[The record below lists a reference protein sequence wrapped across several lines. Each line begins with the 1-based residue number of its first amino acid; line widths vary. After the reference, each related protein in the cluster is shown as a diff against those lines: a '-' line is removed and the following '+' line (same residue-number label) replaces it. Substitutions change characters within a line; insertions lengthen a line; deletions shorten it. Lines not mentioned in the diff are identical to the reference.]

1 MKININI
8 KIAISNLLFKI
19 MNLMKYIINR
29 RKFLGLFGCGCCSL
43 LMPSC
48 ATVPIT
54 ERKQLSLI
62 PETTINRQAA
72 QAYAQFKNKAKLI
85 TKGSQLKEIKEIG
98 NKIEKSVTTFFK
110 NRGERDPTE
119 AFGWDYVLVD
129 NDKVVNA
136 WCMPGGKI
144 AVYTGLLK
152 ITKNT
157 DALSI
162 VMGHEIAHAVAR
174 HSLERA
180 SQAMT
185 INIGTQVA
193 DVFLGGAINRTRNT
207 VGQNTGLDIFQL
219 GIMNPFGRKQETE
232 ADYLGL
238 IFSSLS
244 GYDIR
249 ESVKL
254 WERMAEKNKG
264 KEPPV
269 FLSTHPSS
277 KKRIEN
283 LENWIREVIIKY
295 PPIST

>member
-1 MKININI
+1 MYN
-8 KIAISNLLFKI
+8 
-19 MNLMKYIINR
+19 INR

-43 LMPSC
+43 MLPSC
-48 ATVPIT
+48 TTVPIT
-54 ERKQLSLI
+54 DRKQLSLI
-62 PETTINRQAA
+62 PESKINKQAA
-72 QAYAQFKNKAKLI
+72 TAYEQFKIKAKLI
-85 TKGSQLKEIKEIG
+85 KQGSQLKEVIDIGKRIETAVSSFFIK
-98 NKIEKSVTTFFK
+98 K
-110 NRGERDPTE
+110 GEDDPTKN
-119 AFGWDYVLVD
+119 FGWDYVLVD
-129 NDKVVNA
+129 NDKIVNA

-152 ITKNT
+152 VTKNT
-157 DALSI
+157 NALSI

-174 HSLERA
+174 HSVERA

-185 INIGTQVA
+185 LNLGTAVA
-193 DVFLGGAINRTRNT
+193 DIFLGGAINRTRNT
-207 VGQNTGLDIFQL
+207 VGQNTGMDIFKL

-249 ESVKL
+249 ESIKL
-254 WERMAEKNKG
+254 WERMSEKNKG

-283 LENWIREVIIKY
+283 LKNWVSEVMIKY
-295 PPIST
+295 PPIKT

>member
-1 MKININI
+1 MYN
-8 KIAISNLLFKI
+8 
-19 MNLMKYIINR
+19 INR
-29 RKFLGLFGCGCCSL
+29 RKFLGLFGCGCCSIL
-43 LMPSC
+43 LPSC
-48 ATVPIT
+48 TSVPIT
-54 ERKQLSLI
+54 DRKQLSII
-62 PETTINRQAA
+62 PEATINRQAA
-72 QAYAQFKNKAKLI
+72 AAYESFRTKTKLI
-85 TKGSQLKEIKEIG
+85 TKGAQLNEIRDIG
-98 NKIEKSVTTFFK
+98 KKIENSVSAFFLK
-110 NRGERDPTE
+110 KGQKDPTDN
-119 AFGWDYVLVD
+119 FGWDYVLVD

-185 INIGTQVA
+185 INLGTTVA
-193 DVFLGGAINRTRNT
+193 DIFLGGAINRTRNA
-207 VGQNTGLDIFQL
+207 VGRNTGLDIFQL

-238 IFSSLS
+238 IFSSLA

-254 WERMAEKNKG
+254 WQRMSDKKKG

-283 LENWIREVIIKY
+283 LNNWIKEVMIEY
-295 PPIST
+295 PPIKI

>member
-1 MKININI
+1 MYN
-8 KIAISNLLFKI
+8 
-19 MNLMKYIINR
+19 INR
-29 RKFLGLFGCGCCSL
+29 RKFLGLFGYGCCSL
-43 LMPSC
+43 ILPACS
-48 ATVPIT
+48 TVPIT
-54 ERKQLSLI
+54 DRKQLTII
-62 PETTINRQAA
+62 PEYKINRQAA
-72 QAYAQFKNKAKLI
+72 AAYEKFKSKAKLI
-85 TKGSQLKEIKEIG
+85 KSGQQLKNVTEIG
-98 NKIEKSVTTFFK
+98 KRVEIAVKAFFSNKNE
-110 NRGERDPTE
+110 EDPTKNFE
-119 AFGWDYVLVD
+119 WEYVLVD
-129 NDKVVNA
+129 DDKVVNA

-152 ITKNT
+152 VTKNI

-162 VMGHEIAHAVAR
+162 VMGHEIAHAVAK
-174 HSLERA
+174 HSVERM

-185 INIGTQVA
+185 INIGTSVA
-193 DVFLGGAINRTRNT
+193 DIFLGGAINRTRQT
-207 VGQNTGLDIFQL
+207 VGQNTGIDIFRV

-254 WERMAEKNKG
+254 WQRMAEKNKG

-283 LENWIREVIIKY
+283 LNKWISEVIVEY
-295 PPIST
+295 PPISA

>member
-1 MKININI
+1 MYN
-8 KIAISNLLFKI
+8 
-19 MNLMKYIINR
+19 INR
-29 RKFLGLFGCGCCSL
+29 RKFLSLFGCSCCSL
-43 LMPSC
+43 ILPSC
-48 ATVPIT
+48 STVPIT
-54 ERKQLSLI
+54 ERKQLSII
-62 PETTINRQAA
+62 PESRINRQAA
-72 QAYAQFKNKAKLI
+72 AAYENFRSKAKI
-85 TKGSQLKEIKEIG
+85 INKGSQLNEIVKIGKKMEIAV
-98 NKIEKSVTTFFK
+98 SAFFK
-110 NRGERDPTE
+110 NQGKKDPTE
-119 AFGWDYVLVD
+119 NFGWDYVLVD

-174 HSLERA
+174 HSVERM
-180 SQAMT
+180 SHAMT
-185 INIGTQVA
+185 INLGTTVA
-193 DVFLGGAINRTRNT
+193 DIFLGGAINRTRNT
-207 VGQNTGLDIFQL
+207 VGQNTGMDIFKL

-238 IFSSLS
+238 IFASLS

-254 WERMAEKNKG
+254 WERMAAKNKG

-283 LENWIREVIIKY
+283 LNNWITEVMITY
-295 PPIST
+295 PPLKA

>member
-1 MKININI
+1 MYN
-8 KIAISNLLFKI
+8 
-19 MNLMKYIINR
+19 INR
-29 RKFLGLFGCGCCSL
+29 RKFLGYFGCSCCSL
-43 LMPSC
+43 ILPSC
-48 ATVPIT
+48 STVPIT
-54 ERKQLSLI
+54 ERKQLSI
-62 PETTINRQAA
+62 ISESRINRQSAA
-72 QAYAQFKNKAKLI
+72 AYENFRKKSKLI
-85 TKGSQLKEIKEIG
+85 TSGKELNEIKEIG
-98 NKIEKSVTTFFK
+98 KKMEVAVSTFFK
-110 NRGERDPTE
+110 KEGKKDPTLNF
-119 AFGWDYVLVD
+119 AWDYVLVD
-129 NDKVVNA
+129 NDKIVNA

-152 ITKNT
+152 VTKNT

-174 HSLERA
+174 HSLERM
-180 SQAMT
+180 SHAMT
-185 INIGTQVA
+185 INLGTTVA
-193 DVFLGGAINRTRNT
+193 DIFLGGAINRTRNT

-283 LENWIREVIIKY
+283 LNNWISEVIIKY
-295 PPIST
+295 PPVKA

>member
-1 MKININI
+1 MY
-8 KIAISNLLFKI
+8 S
-19 MNLMKYIINR
+19 INR

-43 LMPSC
+43 ILPSC
-48 ATVPIT
+48 STVPIT
-54 ERKQLSLI
+54 ERRQLSII
-62 PETTINRQAA
+62 PEYRINQQAA
-72 QAYAQFKNKAKLI
+72 SAYENFRKKSKLV
-85 TKGSQLKEIKEIG
+85 TSGSKLNEIREIG
-98 NKIEKSVTTFFK
+98 KRMENSVSSFFINQKK
-110 NRGERDPTE
+110 NDPTKNFE
-119 AFGWDYVLVD
+119 WEYILVE
-129 NDKVVNA
+129 NDKIVNA

-174 HSLERA
+174 HSLERM
-180 SQAMT
+180 SHAMT
-185 INIGTQVA
+185 INLGTTVA
-193 DVFLGGAINRTRNT
+193 DIFLGGAINRTRNT
-207 VGQNTGLDIFQL
+207 VGQNTGFDIFQL

-254 WERMAEKNKG
+254 WERMYEKNKG

-283 LENWIREVIIKY
+283 LNNWINEIIIKY
-295 PPIST
+295 PPIKI

>member
-1 MKININI
+1 M
-8 KIAISNLLFKI
+8 
-19 MNLMKYIINR
+19 NR

-43 LMPSC
+43 ILPSC
-48 ATVPIT
+48 STVPIT
-54 ERKQLSLI
+54 ERKQLSI
-62 PETTINRQAA
+62 ISESRINSQAA
-72 QAYAQFKNKAKLI
+72 AAYENFRSKSKLI
-85 TKGSQLKEIKEIG
+85 TSGSQLKEIRTIGKKMELAVSSFFEKEG
-98 NKIEKSVTTFFK
+98 KD
-110 NRGERDPTE
+110 DPTKN
-119 AFGWDYVLVD
+119 FGWDYVLVD

-152 ITKNT
+152 VSKNIN
-157 DALSI
+157 ALSI

-174 HSLERA
+174 HSVERM
-180 SQAMT
+180 SHAMT
-185 INIGTQVA
+185 INIGTAVA

-207 VGQNTGLDIFQL
+207 VGQNTGMDIFKL

-238 IFSSLS
+238 IFASLS

-254 WERMAEKNKG
+254 WERMAAKKKG
-264 KEPPV
+264 KETPV

-283 LENWIREVIIKY
+283 LNNWMSEVMIKY
-295 PPIST
+295 PPIKT

>member
-1 MKININI
+1 MYN
-8 KIAISNLLFKI
+8 
-19 MNLMKYIINR
+19 INR
-29 RKFLGLFGCGCCSL
+29 RKFLGYFGCSCCSL
-43 LMPSC
+43 ILPSC
-48 ATVPIT
+48 TTVPIT
-54 ERKQLSLI
+54 DRKQLSI
-62 PETTINRQAA
+62 VSEARINKQAA
-72 QAYAQFKNKAKLI
+72 AAYESFRGKSKLI
-85 TKGSQLKEIKEIG
+85 TSGSKLKEIRGIG
-98 NKIEKSVTTFFK
+98 KKMEVAVSAFFDNQK
-110 NRGERDPTE
+110 KDDPTKN
-119 AFGWDYVLVD
+119 FGWDYVLVD

-152 ITKNT
+152 VTKNT

-174 HSLERA
+174 HSLERM
-180 SQAMT
+180 SHAMT
-185 INIGTQVA
+185 INLGSTIA
-193 DVFLGGAINRTRNT
+193 DIFLGGAINRTRNT
-207 VGQNTGLDIFQL
+207 VGQNTGLDIFKL

-254 WERMAEKNKG
+254 WERMSKKKG
-264 KEPPV
+264 KETPV

-283 LENWIREVIIKY
+283 LNNWISEVIIKY
-295 PPIST
+295 PPIKT

>member
-1 MKININI
+1 M
-8 KIAISNLLFKI
+8 
-19 MNLMKYIINR
+19 NR
-29 RKFLGLFGCGCCSL
+29 RKFLNYVGCGCSGLMLGACST
-43 LMPSC
+43 
-48 ATVPIT
+48 APIT
-54 ERKQLSLI
+54 DRRQLKII
-62 PETTINRQAA
+62 PESKLNAQAA
-72 QAYAQFKNKAKLI
+72 QIFEKVKEKEKMSDDIKTLNEIKNIGKRMEDSISEYFNKAGI
-85 TKGSQLKEIKEIG
+85 Q
-98 NKIEKSVTTFFK
+98 
-110 NRGERDPTE
+110 DPTINFNWE
-119 AFGWDYVLVD
+119 YILIE
-129 NDKVVNA
+129 NKKMKNA

-157 DALSI
+157 NALSI
-162 VMGHEIAHAVAR
+162 VMGHEIAHAVAK
-174 HSLERA
+174 HSVERA

-185 INIGTQVA
+185 INLGTTIA
-193 DVFLGGAINRTRNT
+193 DVFLGGAINRTRNQ
-207 VGQNTGLDIFQL
+207 VGQNTGMDIFKI
-219 GIMNPFGRKQETE
+219 GILNPFGRKQETE

-283 LENWIREVIIKY
+283 LKEWINEVIITY
-295 PPIST
+295 PPIKS

>member
-1 MKININI
+1 MYN
-8 KIAISNLLFKI
+8 
-19 MNLMKYIINR
+19 INR
-29 RKFLGLFGCGCCSL
+29 RKFLGYFGCGCCSL
-43 LMPSC
+43 ILPSC
-48 ATVPIT
+48 STVPIT
-54 ERKQLSLI
+54 DRKQISFI
-62 PETTINRQAA
+62 PESKVNA
-72 QAYAQFKNKAKLI
+72 QVACAYELFKNKNKLI
-85 TKGSQLKEIKEIG
+85 TKGSKLNEIRNIG
-98 NKIEKSVTTFFK
+98 KKIEFAVGAFFK
-110 NRGERDPTE
+110 KENKEDPTRNF
-119 AFGWDYVLVD
+119 AWDYILVD

-162 VMGHEIAHAVAR
+162 VMGHEIAHAVAK

-185 INIGTQVA
+185 LELGTQA
-193 DVFLGGAINRTRNT
+193 IDMIFGTQINRTRNT
-207 VGQNTGLDIFQL
+207 IGRRTGMDVFKI
-219 GIMNPFGRKQETE
+219 GVMNPFGRKQETE

-254 WERMAEKNKG
+254 WERMSEKSKG

-269 FLSTHPSS
+269 FLNTHPSS

-283 LENWIREVIIKY
+283 LKNWIKEVIVEY
-295 PPIST
+295 PPIKI

>member
-1 MKININI
+1 MYN
-8 KIAISNLLFKI
+8 
-19 MNLMKYIINR
+19 INR
-29 RKFLGLFGCGCCSL
+29 RKFLGLFGCSCCSL
-43 LMPSC
+43 ILPSC
-48 ATVPIT
+48 STVPIT
-54 ERKQLSLI
+54 ERKQLSI
-62 PETTINRQAA
+62 ISDSRINKQAEA
-72 QAYAQFKNKAKLI
+72 AYEKFRTKSKLI
-85 TKGSQLKEIKEIG
+85 NAGPQLKEIREIG
-98 NKIEKSVTTFFK
+98 KKMEFAVSAFFEKQGKV
-110 NRGERDPTE
+110 DPTKN
-119 AFGWDYVLVD
+119 FGWDYVLVD

-152 ITKNT
+152 VTKNT

-174 HSLERA
+174 HSVERM
-180 SQAMT
+180 SHAMT
-185 INIGTQVA
+185 INLGTSIA
-193 DVFLGGAINRTRNT
+193 DIFLGGAINRTRNT

-219 GIMNPFGRKQETE
+219 GVMNPFGRKQETE

-249 ESVKL
+249 ESIKL
-254 WERMAEKNKG
+254 WQRMAAQKKG
-264 KEPPV
+264 KEAPA

-283 LENWIREVIIKY
+283 LTNWVSDVIIKY
-295 PPIST
+295 PPIKV

>member
-1 MKININI
+1 MYN
-8 KIAISNLLFKI
+8 
-19 MNLMKYIINR
+19 INR
-29 RKFLGLFGCGCCSL
+29 RKFLGYFGCSCCSL
-43 LMPSC
+43 ILPSC
-48 ATVPIT
+48 STVPIT
-54 ERKQLSLI
+54 ERKQLSII
-62 PETTINRQAA
+62 PEARVNKQAA
-72 QAYAQFKNKAKLI
+72 AAYESFRQKSKLI
-85 TKGSQLKEIKEIG
+85 TSGSQLKEIRNIG
-98 NKIEKSVTTFFK
+98 KKMENAVSDFFEK
-110 NRGERDPTE
+110 RGESDPTKN
-119 AFGWDYVLVD
+119 FGWDYVLVD

-174 HSLERA
+174 HSLERM
-180 SQAMT
+180 SHAMT
-185 INIGTQVA
+185 INLSTTVA
-193 DVFLGGAINRTRNT
+193 DIFLGGAINRTRNT

-219 GIMNPFGRKQETE
+219 GIMNPFGRKQESE

-244 GYDIR
+244 GYNIK

-254 WERMAEKNKG
+254 WQRMAANKKG
-264 KEPPV
+264 KEVPV

-283 LENWIREVIIKY
+283 LSNWIDEVIIKY
-295 PPIST
+295 PPIKT

>member
-1 MKININI
+1 MYN
-8 KIAISNLLFKI
+8 
-19 MNLMKYIINR
+19 INR

-72 QAYAQFKNKAKLI
+72 QAYSQFKSKAKLI
-85 TKGSQLKEIKEIG
+85 TKGTQLNEIKNIG
-98 NKIEKSVTTFFK
+98 KRIEVAVSTFFTSK
-110 NRGERDPTE
+110 GEEDPTKY
-119 AFGWDYVLVD
+119 FGWDYVLVD

-152 ITKNT
+152 VTKNT
-157 DALSI
+157 NALSI
-162 VMGHEIAHAVAR
+162 VMGHEIAHAVAK
-174 HSLERA
+174 HSVERA

-185 INIGTQVA
+185 INLGTTVA
-193 DVFLGGAINRTRNT
+193 DIFLGGAINRTRNT
-207 VGQNTGLDIFQL
+207 IGQNTGMDIL
-219 GIMNPFGRKQETE
+219 KIGIFNPFGRKQETE

-238 IFSSLS
+238 IFSSLA

-254 WERMAEKNKG
+254 WQRMAAKNKG

-283 LENWIREVIIKY
+283 LSKWINEVIVKY
-295 PPIST
+295 PPIKI

>member
-1 MKININI
+1 MYN
-8 KIAISNLLFKI
+8 
-19 MNLMKYIINR
+19 INR
-29 RKFLGLFGCGCCSL
+29 RKFLGYFGCGCCSL
-43 LMPSC
+43 ILPSC
-48 ATVPIT
+48 TTVPIT
-54 ERKQLSLI
+54 ERRQLSII
-62 PETTINRQAA
+62 PESRINQQASA
-72 QAYAQFKNKAKLI
+72 AYETFRSKTKLI
-85 TKGSQLKEIKEIG
+85 TSGRQLNEIRNIG
-98 NKIEKSVTTFFK
+98 KKMEFAVSAFFEKQ
-110 NRGERDPTE
+110 GEEDPTKN
-119 AFGWDYVLVD
+119 FGWDYVLVD

-152 ITKNT
+152 VTKNI

-162 VMGHEIAHAVAR
+162 VMGHEIAHAVAK
-174 HSLERA
+174 HSVERM
-180 SQAMT
+180 SHAMT
-185 INIGTQVA
+185 INLGTTVA
-193 DVFLGGAINRTRNT
+193 DIFLGGAINRTRNT

-238 IFSSLS
+238 IFSSIS

-254 WERMAEKNKG
+254 WQRMSEKNKG

-283 LENWIREVIIKY
+283 LNNWISEVIIKY
-295 PPIST
+295 PPIKT

>member
-1 MKININI
+1 M
-8 KIAISNLLFKI
+8 
-19 MNLMKYIINR
+19 NR
-29 RKFLGLFGCGCCSL
+29 RKFLGLFGCSCCSL
-43 LMPSC
+43 VLPSC
-48 ATVPIT
+48 STVPIT
-54 ERKQLSLI
+54 DRKQLALI
-62 PETTINRQAA
+62 PESKINSQAA
-72 QAYAQFKNKAKLI
+72 AAYEQFRAKTKLI
-85 TKGSQLKEIKEIG
+85 TEGKQLKEIIEIG
-98 NKIEKSVTTFFK
+98 KRIEISVSTFFTSK
-110 NRGERDPTE
+110 GQDDPTKN
-119 AFGWDYVLVD
+119 FGWDYVLVN

-152 ITKNT
+152 ITKNKN
-157 DALSI
+157 ALSI
-162 VMGHEIAHAVAR
+162 VMGHEIAHAVAK
-174 HSLERA
+174 HSVERA

-185 INIGTQVA
+185 INLGTTVA
-193 DVFLGGAINRTRNT
+193 DIFLGGAINRTRNT
-207 VGQNTGLDIFQL
+207 VGQNTGLDIFRI

-238 IFSSLS
+238 IFSSLA

-277 KKRIEN
+277 SKRIEN
-283 LENWIREVIIKY
+283 LNKWINEVIIKY
-295 PPIST
+295 PPIKT

>member
-1 MKININI
+1 MYN
-8 KIAISNLLFKI
+8 
-19 MNLMKYIINR
+19 INR
-29 RKFLGLFGCGCCSL
+29 RKFLGYFGCSCCSL
-43 LMPSC
+43 ILPSC
-48 ATVPIT
+48 TTVPIT
-54 ERKQLSLI
+54 DRKQLSI
-62 PETTINRQAA
+62 VSEARINKQAA
-72 QAYAQFKNKAKLI
+72 AAYESFRGKSKLI
-85 TKGSQLKEIKEIG
+85 TSGSKLKEIRGIG
-98 NKIEKSVTTFFK
+98 KKMEVAVSAFFDNQK
-110 NRGERDPTE
+110 KDDPTKN
-119 AFGWDYVLVD
+119 FGWDYVLVD

-152 ITKNT
+152 VTKNT

-174 HSLERA
+174 HSLERM
-180 SQAMT
+180 SHAMT
-185 INIGTQVA
+185 INLGSTIA
-193 DVFLGGAINRTRNT
+193 DIFLGGAINRTRNT
-207 VGQNTGLDIFQL
+207 VGQNTGLDIFKL

-254 WERMAEKNKG
+254 WERMSKKKG
-264 KEPPV
+264 KETPV

-283 LENWIREVIIKY
+283 LNNWISEVMIKY
-295 PPIST
+295 PPIKV

>member
-1 MKININI
+1 MYN
-8 KIAISNLLFKI
+8 
-19 MNLMKYIINR
+19 INR

-43 LMPSC
+43 VLPSC
-48 ATVPIT
+48 STVPIT
-54 ERKQLSLI
+54 ERRQLSII
-62 PETTINRQAA
+62 PESRINSQAA
-72 QAYAQFKNKAKLI
+72 AAYENFRSKTKLI
-85 TKGSQLKEIKEIG
+85 NKGSQLNEIRKIGKKMETAVSAFFINQGKE
-98 NKIEKSVTTFFK
+98 
-110 NRGERDPTE
+110 DPTKN
-119 AFGWDYVLVD
+119 FTWDYILVN

-152 ITKNT
+152 VTKNI

-174 HSLERA
+174 HSVERM
-180 SQAMT
+180 SHAMT
-185 INIGTQVA
+185 INFGTSVA
-193 DVFLGGAINRTRNT
+193 DIFLGGAINRTRNT
-207 VGQNTGLDIFQL
+207 VGQNTGMDIFKL

-238 IFSSLS
+238 IFASLS

-254 WERMAEKNKG
+254 WQRMSEKNKG

-283 LENWIREVIIKY
+283 LENWISEVIIKY
-295 PPIST
+295 PPIKA